1 MSQHSTSR
9 IETITLIILTMIIDD
24 DVENLWHCF
33 FFFRKN
39 ESIDPNHGDGKDHDD
54 DDDFKD
60 DSAIG
65 FASVRCSGKDGDA
78 SVPS

>member
-1 MSQHSTSR
+1 
-9 IETITLIILTMIIDD
+9 MIIND
-24 DVENLWHCF
+24 DVDNLWHCF

-39 ESIDPNHGDGKDHDD
+39 ELIDPNHDDGKDDDD